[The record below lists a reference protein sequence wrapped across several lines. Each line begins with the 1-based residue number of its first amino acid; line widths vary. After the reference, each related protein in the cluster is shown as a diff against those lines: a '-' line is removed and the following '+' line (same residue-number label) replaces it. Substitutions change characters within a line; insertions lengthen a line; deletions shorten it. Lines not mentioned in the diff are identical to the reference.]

1 MERRAQLYPLLILLA
16 LLTGTAT
23 TSGAAGLALHLET
36 GLASYALSDVPAAFS
51 LGADLGYRTDS
62 VAFTLGYSAEPFAEF
77 GGVQAPRLQV
87 YYFTNPAH
95 PFSLRLGGGL
105 DYYWRLSPFGNE
117 KRAEGILGGRL
128 GMQAALNLVDRLAV
142 AVDAGLFFPL
152 TDQVGLAT
160 RFLFA
165 LVYRL

>member
-1 MERRAQLYPLLILLA
+1 MEHRAQFCPLLIVLA

-36 GLASYALSDVPAAFS
+36 GLASYALSDVPAALS
-51 LGADLGYRTDS
+51 LGADLGYRTDC
-62 VAFTLGYSAEPFAEF
+62 VAFTLGYAAEPFAEF

-117 KRAEGILGGRL
+117 ERAEGILGGRL
-128 GMQAALNLVDRLAV
+128 GLQAALNLVDRLAV
-142 AVDAGLFFPL
+142 AVDAGLLFPL